1 MNLKEK
7 AKKAT
12 EKKMH
17 ESEITKG
24 RNKIKL
30 EELIASR
37 GNNLHICGVDI
48 LQVKEGND
56 YREAAAMIVTE
67 DPDNW
72 TFGGASLFSIVNEWQ
87 DPGSPEAEPISIDAI
102 NAELKVSPIEFN
114 ISKQQQ
120 KKDPRKSFWKY
131 EVV

>member
-12 EKKMH
+12 NKEMH

-48 LQVKEGND
+48 LQVKDGNE
-56 YREAAAMIVTE
+56 YRAAAAMIVSE

-72 TFGGASLFSIVNEWQ
+72 TFGGASLLSIVNEWQ

-102 NAELKVSPIEFN
+102 NAELKTAPIEFN